1 MLVHTSAL
9 NALLTGLVE
18 FVTDI
23 VFEVGVALIG
33 ASIVTF
39 MMGIVMNRQQKNALK
54 WRDEIRRK
62 IAEENT
68 RP

>member
-9 NALLTGLVE
+9 NALPTGLVG

-23 VFEVGVALIG
+23 VFEVGAALTG

-39 MMGIVMNRQQKNALK
+39 MMGIGMNRQQKNALK